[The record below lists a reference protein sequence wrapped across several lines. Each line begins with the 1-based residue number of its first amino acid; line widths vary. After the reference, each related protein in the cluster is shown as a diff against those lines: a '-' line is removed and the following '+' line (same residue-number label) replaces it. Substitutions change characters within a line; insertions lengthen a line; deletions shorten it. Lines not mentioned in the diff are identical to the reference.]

1 MPLIIP
7 FAAMVLAIMLVM
19 SLRLLRTTGLEDV
32 EESFRAG
39 FGASADGAAAK
50 KDGLGRLLD
59 TIGARFVGF
68 AMRLYGPARLQRL
81 ETTIRR
87 AGRPDGLTVIVY
99 IRRQSAFIVIAML
112 LLVTFAIIGQPLIGA
127 VFAIALCGWMRLWL
141 VSAGSKRQAQIDT
154 ELPDFLDVL
163 GVTVTA
169 GLGFRQAVE
178 RVCEFHDG
186 PLAQEMT
193 TALREM
199 AMGVSRR
206 QAFIA
211 MRDRTRSEAFG
222 SFVTALL
229 QAEELGVPLA
239 GALND
244 IASDV
249 RKDHAQSVRQAAAKA
264 APKVSLVVTM
274 TIVPGA
280 LILIGSAIVLVNKD
294 ALSGIF

>member
-1 MPLIIP
+1 MPLIISV
-7 FAAMVLAIMLVM
+7 AAMVLAIMLVM

-32 EESFRAG
+32 EDSFRSG
-39 FGASADGAAAK
+39 SGPDGASGK
-50 KDGLGRLLD
+50 QDGLGRLLD
-59 TIGARFVGF
+59 TIGARFVGS
-68 AMRLYGPARLQRL
+68 AMRLYGPAKLQRL

-87 AGRPDGLTVIVY
+87 AGRPDGLTLMIYV
-99 IRRQSAFIVIAML
+99 RRQSAFVVLAALMLVIFTL
-112 LLVTFAIIGQPLIGA
+112 IGQAMIGVLFA
-127 VFAIALCGWMRLWL
+127 VVLCAWMRLWL
-141 VSAGSKRQAQIDT
+141 VSAGNRRQAQIDR

-186 PLAQEMT
+186 PLAEEMT

-244 IASDV
+244 IAADV
-249 RKDHAQSVRQAAAKA
+249 RKEHAQAVRQAAAKA